1 MDKNIYKTT
10 PKLQKSEL
18 QYIKKPIQI
27 KKKTVANI
35 FLSEESVTKLLYQ
48 KNSFY
53 RKSHKSRNASTNANG
68 SSQKLF
74 YISVNSTMNNP
85 NISSKN

>member
-1 MDKNIYKTT
+1 MGKNIYKTT

-18 QYIKKPIQI
+18 HYIKKPIKI
-27 KKKTVANI
+27 KAVANI

-53 RKSHKSRNASTNANG
+53 RKSHKAKNASMNANR

-74 YISVNSTMNNP
+74 YSSVNSTMNNP